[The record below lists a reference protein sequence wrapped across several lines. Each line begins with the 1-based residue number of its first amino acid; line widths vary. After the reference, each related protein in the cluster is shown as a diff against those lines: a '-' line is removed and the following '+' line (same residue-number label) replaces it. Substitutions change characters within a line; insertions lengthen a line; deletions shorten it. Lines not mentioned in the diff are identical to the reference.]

1 MKFNKLFIPIFL
13 SFVLILGI
21 TQPVVA
27 AVKTSEG
34 ISNKVFRLHIL
45 ANSDSTEDQNIKL
58 MLKNYI
64 LEKIYEKLSLIAENK
79 YDKSDL
85 IDEEYM
91 DLVNLDKDDTV
102 DIDLMDNI
110 SSFDKLD
117 SKKSSKVH

>member
-1 MKFNKLFIPIFL
+1 MTFLFGTTCILAILFMIVFIFIGIWLFI
-13 SFVLILGI
+13 
-21 TQPVVA
+21 VA
-27 AVKTSEG
+27 LKA
-34 ISNKVFRLHIL
+34 FRQLRY
-45 ANSDSTEDQNIKL
+45 
-58 MLKNYI
+58 KNYI

-117 SKKSSKVH
+117 SKKSSKVN